1 MITDDRS
8 HTIAPGILLRPVT
21 TDDAEVL
28 ARAYHAN
35 RAHLRPWEPRRDEAF
50 FTAEGQAERLRD
62 LVGLR
67 RAGRAMPWVLVAGDG
82 GGEVVGVMNLS
93 NIVQGAFRSTNLGYW
108 IAAGHTGKGLASAAV
123 SAVCQD
129 AGERLGL
136 HRIEAGTV
144 VSNSASQRVLAKC
157 GFELIGTA
165 RNYLHIDGQ
174 WRDHLLFHRILND
187 RDLPAPA

>member
-8 HTIAPGILLRPVT
+8 HTIAPGILLRPAT
-21 TDDAEVL
+21 PHDAAGL
-28 ARAYHAN
+28 ARAYRLN
-35 RAHLRPWEPRRDEAF
+35 RAHLRPWEPRRGEAF
-50 FTAEGQAERLRD
+50 FTTEGQAERLRD
-62 LVGLR
+62 LAGLR
-67 RAGRAMPWVLVAGDG
+67 RAGRAMPWVLMTGDG
-82 GGEVVGVMNLS
+82 DEVVGVVNLS
-93 NIVQGAFRSTNLGYW
+93 NIVQGPFRSTNLGYW
-108 IAAGHTGKGLASAAV
+108 IAAGHTGKGLATAAV
-123 SAVCQD
+123 TAVCRD
-129 AGERLGL
+129 ADERLGL

-187 RDLPAPA
+187 RAPA